1 MANKIVIF
9 HHFLKKKRER
19 EREEKVNLYSY
30 DNKLYNNTKI
40 SQNSSL
46 STKKTRPDGSFLDVN
61 TTYLYRV
68 RKRKCNS

>member
-9 HHFLKKKRER
+9 HHFLNEKREK
-19 EREEKVNLYSY
+19 KVNLHSY
-30 DNKLYNNTKI
+30 DNKLYINKKI
-40 SQNSSL
+40 SQNLSL
-46 STKKTRPDGSFLDVN
+46 STKKTRPDGSFLDVS

>member
-9 HHFLKKKRER
+9 HHFLLKKKD
-19 EREEKVNLYSY
+19 EKVNLYSY

-40 SQNSSL
+40 SESSSL
-46 STKKTRPDGSFLDVN
+46 STKKTRPDGSFLDVS

-68 RKRKCNS
+68 CKRKCNS